1 MVEIKNCG
9 IRRRQRIDEADRLTL
24 DAVDLLEE
32 AEASESA
39 RAARAKRVRAAKAY
53 TKSAVLYRQ
62 AGLGLMAL
70 ASYEDAA
77 DVYADNGDTDW
88 VKRCQAC
95 IVEIEPYIDEDG

>member
-1 MVEIKNCG
+1 
-9 IRRRQRIDEADRLTL
+9 
-24 DAVDLLEE
+24 
-32 AEASESA
+32 
-39 RAARAKRVRAAKAY
+39 
-53 TKSAVLYRQ
+53 
-62 AGLGLMAL
+62 LMAL